1 MFFIKLYNLFYTK
14 LTFLHAFLQF
24 ITAKCNPL
32 NAQLLLSKEG
42 IAVCDSPVFSFPFCY
57 YRQPCPK
64 KSDNLL
70 TASILVGI
78 ITSA

>member
-42 IAVCDSPVFSFPFCY
+42 IAVLRLPCIFISLLLFSSTLPEE
-57 YRQPCPK
+57 
-64 KSDNLL
+64 
-70 TASILVGI
+70 VG
-78 ITSA
+78 